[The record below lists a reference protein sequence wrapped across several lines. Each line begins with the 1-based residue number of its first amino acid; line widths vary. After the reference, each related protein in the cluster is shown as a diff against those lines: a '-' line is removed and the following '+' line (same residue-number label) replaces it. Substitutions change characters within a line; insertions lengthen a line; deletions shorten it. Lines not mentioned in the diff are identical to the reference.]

1 MSQALVV
8 ARCEA
13 GLPLAVVPLWQFAQ
27 VPTATPAWFIVAGTQ
42 PVVLWQVSHDAVV
55 AMWLDGLPLAVVPL
69 WQVEHPPGTTSVWL
83 NFAGVQ
89 PVVV

>member
-1 MSQALVV
+1 MRQN
-8 ARCEA
+8 
-13 GLPLAVVPLWQFAQ
+13 VVPIEKH
-27 VPTATPAWFIVAGTQ
+27 PTTEQ
-42 PVVLWQVSHDAVV
+42 LV